1 MKWTSEIGTG
11 GVIHVQLHRVLPWPC
26 QAHPGLCPTCS
37 WPRSLLRWVQP
48 TKHIPPRPPQ
58 LPLPGPHSVVPEEF
72 PAGPPIWGHPSPS
85 DPQRIS
91 LPFALFKKEKT
102 THKKV
107 TFLKLVLLVCHFKE
121 EIFFCLN
128 SCCGSK
134 NTAVPSPGARAPC
147 GSCGAIF
154 LSDSRDG
161 GCPWGL
167 AIFGHGLW
175 QVLLS
180 GARARAAC
188 CPGNCSWGRAWQG
201 PPGPSPLADLEWGLH
216 GVLLAVSHVY
226 LPVAR
231 PGSWWLF

>member
-1 MKWTSEIGTG
+1 MAQGSGHFLIGHVCSVLFVQRRKRERKKKHKDTMKWTSEIGTG

-26 QAHPGLCPTCS
+26 QAHPRLCPTCS

-58 LPLPGPHSVVPEEF
+58 LPLPGLRSVVPEEF

-121 EIFFCLN
+121 EIFF
-128 SCCGSK
+128 
-134 NTAVPSPGARAPC
+134 V
-147 GSCGAIF
+147 
-154 LSDSRDG
+154 
-161 GCPWGL
+161 
-167 AIFGHGLW
+167 
-175 QVLLS
+175 
-180 GARARAAC
+180 
-188 CPGNCSWGRAWQG
+188 
-201 PPGPSPLADLEWGLH
+201 
-216 GVLLAVSHVY
+216 
-226 LPVAR
+226 
-231 PGSWWLF
+231 